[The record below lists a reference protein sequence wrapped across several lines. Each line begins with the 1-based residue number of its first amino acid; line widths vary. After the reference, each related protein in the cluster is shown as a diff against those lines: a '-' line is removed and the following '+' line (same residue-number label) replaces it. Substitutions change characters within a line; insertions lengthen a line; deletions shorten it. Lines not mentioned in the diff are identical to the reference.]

1 MHGQSARRTPW
12 IHYDRYDATAAA
24 LLCGLVVLVLLTYD
38 RYAVSNDEGLQQRY
52 GELIVAYYS
61 SGFADRAL
69 FKFDNLYLYGGLF
82 DLTTTLIGR
91 ILPCDVYSIRHI
103 LCAGIGIG
111 GIAAAWA
118 TARLIAG
125 SRAALIA
132 ATLLSASGVW
142 YGAMF
147 NHTKDITF
155 AAAMMGAIYTLLR
168 ATRDLPRPRLRHV
181 LLFGALSGAA
191 LGVRAIGLLLVAY
204 LGLAIMLTLCER
216 GPDGRTGQLAFAGR
230 SLLAFVPGLL
240 VGYLIMIASWPWAAL
255 DPLNPLRA
263 IVAFAQFHYPI
274 RDLLAGVVY
283 AMDDMPRW
291 YLPTYLAI
299 KLPLAM
305 LAGVAIAL
313 LAIALPRALRS
324 MISARTRTEV
334 ALIAVMAAL
343 PIAAQVIS
351 RGPGFSGMRHFTFVV
366 PPLAVLAGFGLDAA
380 IAAFGRWRAAA
391 GTAAGATLVALVL
404 SNGITLARLH
414 PHEYLFYNPLVGGLQ
429 GAAGRFAT
437 DYWVNVMPEAV
448 GKLESYLASMERE
461 SGRARRD
468 YNVAICAQRLQFE
481 HVADDRLHWTEIWEE
496 ADFFIAPTHMAC
508 DAVLEGKVIA
518 TIERLGV
525 VIGVVKDRRMLV
537 DLEAAAR
544 VKRAVGASRP
554 EKITSEVRHP
564 PR

>member
-1 MHGQSARRTPW
+1 
-12 IHYDRYDATAAA
+12 
-24 LLCGLVVLVLLTYD
+24 VVITYD
-38 RYAVSNDEGLQQRY
+38 RYAISNDEGVQQRY

-91 ILPCDVYSIRHI
+91 VLPCDLYSIRHV
-103 LCAGIGIG
+103 LCASIGVG
-111 GIAAAWA
+111 GIAATWA

-132 ATLLSASGVW
+132 AALLSVSGVW

-155 AAAMMGAIYTLLR
+155 GAAMMGATYALLR
-168 ATRDLPRPRLRHV
+168 ATRDFPRPQLRHV
-181 LLFGALSGAA
+181 MLFGAMTGAA
-191 LGVRAIGLLLVAY
+191 LGLRAIGLLLVVY
-204 LGLAIMLTLCER
+204 LGLAIVLTPYQYGTKTR
-216 GPDGRTGQLAFAGR
+216 AYRFAFAGH

-240 VGYLIMIASWPWAAL
+240 VGYLIMIATWPWAAL
-255 DPLNPLRA
+255 NPLNPLRA
-263 IVAFAQFHYPI
+263 IVAFAQFRYPI
-274 RDLLAGVVY
+274 RDLLAGAVY
-283 AMDDMPRW
+283 AMNDMPRW

-305 LAGVAIAL
+305 LAGAAIAF
-313 LAIALPRALRS
+313 LAIALPRALRPA
-324 MISARTRTEV
+324 MSARMRTEV
-334 ALIAVMAAL
+334 TLVAVMAAL
-343 PIAAQVIS
+343 PIALHVIS

-366 PPLAVLAGFGLDAA
+366 PLLAVLAAFGLDAA
-380 IAAFGRWRAAA
+380 IAAAGRWRAAA
-391 GTAAGATLVALVL
+391 AKIASTALAIVVL
-404 SNGITLARLH
+404 WNGIVLARLH

-429 GAAGRFAT
+429 GAAGRYAT
-437 DYWVNVMPEAV
+437 DYWVNIMPEAV
-448 GKLESYLASMERE
+448 SKLESYLAGMERE
-461 SGRARRD
+461 SGHPRRD
-468 YNVAICAQRLQFE
+468 YRVVACAQRLQFDHAANE
-481 HVADDRLHWTEIWEE
+481 RLHWTEIWEE

-508 DAVLEGKVIA
+508 DAMLEGQVIA

-544 VKRAVGASRP
+544 VKRGVGASRP
-554 EKITSEVRHP
+554 GQLTSEVIKP